1 MEELTA
7 KISGI
12 VMSNRHTGFH
22 ILRVTPDGMGAGVVS
37 VLGTFPGVAIG
48 VGLRAKFQG
57 KFETHDKYGRQLRAS
72 TCEVIPDKGRNGVV
86 TYLSANVPSI
96 GPITAAR
103 LYDTYGDELLEILEK
118 TPNKILECAFL
129 NKTQAQ
135 AIIKE
140 WSEASET
147 RLASIQLSEFG
158 LTSTQIKSVI
168 TKFGVTEGRK
178 IAVEDPYRLSE
189 CAGVSFMVA
198 DQVARKAG
206 VGVDDQRR
214 MDAIVMFAMSELS
227 HSEGHLY
234 VTRPEIRTF
243 MRKRLFNKYAIE
255 RFSYGEEMS
264 ETHFLTA
271 LVALQHTNK
280 VYSEGDALYLGHH
293 WRDETEASKCVA
305 EMALNG
311 PLGFQDL
318 DGAIAEFEK
327 LKNVELS
334 DEQRQALQV
343 LGESRL
349 LVVSGYPGT
358 GKTMLISAFVH
369 LLEKANLDYFL
380 MSPTGIAAK
389 RLSQMTGKPA
399 STIHRALGYKGDT
412 WEFNESNKFVV
423 DAVVVDE
430 MSMVDASI
438 FYKLVSSLLPT
449 TLLIMVGD
457 PAQLPS
463 VGAGYVLNSL
473 MKCVDVPHVGL
484 TRIYRQEKAS
494 DINLVAH
501 AILKNE
507 PVDTTFKPGSQ
518 FLFLNYP
525 EEQDAIA
532 EVRKITNDMKNRAM
546 NFQVIAPVYDGELG
560 VDNLNRELRGVL
572 NDQVAKARHGVA
584 CDEAWELAA
593 ENDGLDKSGAAT
605 PTLLAH
611 IETVTGKPVV
621 PSKEIFSKLTY
632 DEVHSVCLLMK
643 PDISDEHL
651 KTAGSVPFVGSKD
664 SPLFYEGDR
673 VMIIRNNYEKMVFN
687 GDVGKVHRISLK
699 DNEVEVK
706 VFNWLDQDSKTTRWT
721 DKIFTFTVE
730 EAKSI
735 LKVAYACTA
744 HKVQGQEFD
753 YVILPMTSA
762 YGIMLYKNLV
772 YTAVTRAKKKVFIFG
787 DSKAFLSATR
797 NNRETSRNT
806 LLHEF
811 ISRELVDLRE
821 EKQSA

>member
-22 ILRVTPDGMGAGVVS
+22 ILRVTPDGQGAGVIS
-37 VLGTFPGVAIG
+37 VLGTFPGVPIG

-57 KFETHDKYGRQLRAS
+57 KYEKHDKYGMQLRAS
-72 TCEVIPDKGRNGVV
+72 TCEVMPDKGRNGVV

-96 GPITAAR
+96 GPVTAAK
-103 LYDTYGDELLEILEK
+103 LYDTYGDGLLEILEK
-118 TPNKILECAFL
+118 NPDQILECSFL
-129 NKTQAQ
+129 NRTQGQ

-147 RLASIQLSEFG
+147 RSASIQLSEFG
-158 LTSTQIKSVI
+158 LTSYQIKSVI
-168 TKFGVTEGRK
+168 TKFGVVEGRK
-178 IAVEDPYRLSE
+178 IAVEEPYRLSE
-189 CAGVSFMVA
+189 CPGISFVIA
-198 DQVARKAG
+198 DQVARKG
-206 VGVDDQRR
+206 GMGVDDQRR
-214 MDAIVMFAMSELS
+214 MDAIVLFCMSELS

-234 VTRPEIRTF
+234 VTRAEIRTF
-243 MRKRLFNKYAIE
+243 MRKRLFSKHPIE
-255 RFSYGEEMS
+255 RFTYGEEMS
-264 ETHFLTA
+264 ENHFLTA
-271 LVALQHTNK
+271 LVSLQDKNR
-280 VYSEGDALYLGHH
+280 VFSDGDALYLGHH
-293 WRDETEASKCVA
+293 WRDETEAAKYVA
-305 EMALNG
+305 EMTTNG
-311 PLGFQDL
+311 PLGFKDL
-318 DGAIAEFEK
+318 DGTIAEFEK
-327 LKNVELS
+327 TKNVELS
-334 DEQRQALQV
+334 DEQRLALQV
-343 LGESRL
+343 LGESRI

-369 LLEKANLDYFL
+369 LLDKANLDYFL

-399 STIHRALGYKGDT
+399 STIHRALGYKGDS
-412 WEFNESNKFVV
+412 WEFNESNKFAV
-423 DAVVVDE
+423 DAVIVDE

-473 MKCVDVPHVGL
+473 MKCPDVPHVGL

-501 AILKNE
+501 AILNSE
-507 PVDTTFKPGSQ
+507 HVDTAFKSGSQ
-518 FLFLNYP
+518 FLFLDHP
-525 EEQDAIA
+525 KEEDALV
-532 EVRKITNDMKNRAM
+532 EVRRIAADMKARAT

-572 NDQVAKARHGVA
+572 NDQVGKARHTAA

-593 ENDGLDKSGAAT
+593 ECEGIDGGKPTKVLLDHVEA
-605 PTLLAH
+605 
-611 IETVTGKPVV
+611 VTGKPAN
-621 PSKEIFSKLTY
+621 PADPFGKLSY
-632 DEVHSVCLLMK
+632 DDVHAVCLRMN
-643 PDISDEHL
+643 PDVPDEHL
-651 KTAGSVPFVGSKD
+651 RTAGNVPFVGSKD
-664 SPLFYEGDR
+664 SPSFYEGDR
-673 VMIIRNNYEKMVFN
+673 VMIIRNDYEKMVFN
-687 GDVGKVHRISLK
+687 GDVGKVHRISLR

-706 VFNWLDQDSKTTRWT
+706 VFNWLDPDSKTSRWI
-721 DKIFTFTVE
+721 DKVFTFTVE
-730 EAKSI
+730 EARSV

-753 YVILPMTSA
+753 YVILPMTRA

-772 YTAVTRAKKKVFIFG
+772 YTAITRARKKVFVFG
-787 DSKAFLSATR
+787 DPQAFLFATR
-797 NNRETSRNT
+797 NSRETSRNT

-811 ISRELVDLRE
+811 ISRELVELRA
-821 EKQSA
+821 EKKSA